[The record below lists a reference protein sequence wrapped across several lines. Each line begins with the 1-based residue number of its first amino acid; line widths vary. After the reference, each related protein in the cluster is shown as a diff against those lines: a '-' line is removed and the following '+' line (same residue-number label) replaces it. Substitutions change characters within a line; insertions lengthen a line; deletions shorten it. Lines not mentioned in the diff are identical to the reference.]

1 MTCASVYK
9 SGSLQKH
16 GNSGGKLRRLPP
28 EIRALGPG
36 APLRQLV
43 TYAHPELGRP
53 TYGMC
58 SCWSFPCPGAHATWG
73 WGLDGHG
80 AEPHVPPPYGRH
92 YVPRLQIPV
101 LKSYPHCLRMWL
113 YLVTA
118 DEVIRVALIQR
129 DRHTY
134 KSGAFGQTR
143 GWRHATRTRRRLT
156 RATERGLRGSRAR
169 RPLGHGQLAC
179 RPARPW
185 TSAAEVPSRGAC

>member
-16 GNSGGKLRRLPP
+16 GNSGGKLGGCPP
-28 EIRALGPG
+28 RSGPSVQG
-36 APLRQLV
+36 HPSDSSLSTQ
-43 TYAHPELGRP
+43 HPELGRP
-53 TYGMC
+53 TYGAC
-58 SCWSFPCPGAHATWG
+58 SCWSSPCPGAHATWG

-80 AEPHVPPPYGRH
+80 AEPHVPPRYGRH
-92 YVPRLQIPV
+92 YVPCPQIPV

-134 KSGAFGQTR
+134 KTGAFGQTR
-143 GWRHATRTRRRLT
+143 GWRNATRTRRRLA

-169 RPLGHGQLAC
+169 RPLGRGQLAC